1 MHGFNVF
8 AATHAASDIH
18 FPQLDTKATHVS
30 NLFQG
35 TVTHMAP
42 EVLMEGKTSKSA
54 DVYGEREARTQPKRL
69 TNSWT
74 NSPHFTHSAFGIT
87 LWELASGLTPYKGI
101 PQVALGQI
109 IVFKHK
115 RPSFPRDT
123 PPALRN
129 LAELCWHPIAS
140 SRPSF
145 EIILDELQKIRAEL
159 QEKPR
164 PWLIT
169 PMGSAMGSASGPVA
183 SQDEARGSRGGP
195 ADALSTAKYNSQ
207 WVLILRASHFL
218 GQSQVCVMLRHQ
230 LIRSHLSFL

>member
-1 MHGFNVF
+1 
-8 AATHAASDIH
+8 
-18 FPQLDTKATHVS
+18 
-30 NLFQG
+30 
-35 TVTHMAP
+35 MAP

-69 TNSWT
+69 TNS
-74 NSPHFTHSAFGIT
+74 PHFAHSAFGIT

-145 EIILDELQKIRAEL
+145 ETILEELQKIRAEL

-169 PMGSAMGSASGPVA
+169 PMGSASGPVA
-183 SQDEARGSRGGP
+183 SQDEARGSRGSP

-207 WVLILRASHFL
+207 
-218 GQSQVCVMLRHQ
+218 
-230 LIRSHLSFL
+230 